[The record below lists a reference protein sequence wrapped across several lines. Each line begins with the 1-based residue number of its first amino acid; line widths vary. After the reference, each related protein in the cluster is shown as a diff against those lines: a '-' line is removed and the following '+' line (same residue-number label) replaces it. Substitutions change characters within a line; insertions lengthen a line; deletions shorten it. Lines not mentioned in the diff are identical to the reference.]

1 MSEFKIKHIGIRTD
15 SGEEAMEIAS
25 LLAAL
30 FDLPGTRDTEVA
42 VGAGDLFEVMKS
54 SYRGER
60 GHVAMQTDDVE
71 KAMAALREKGIGFDE
86 SSIRK
91 NEEGRISFVYLKKE
105 IAGFQFHLTL

>member
-1 MSEFKIKHIGIRTD
+1 
-15 SGEEAMEIAS
+15 
-25 LLAAL
+25 
-30 FDLPGTRDTEVA
+30 
-42 VGAGDLFEVMKS
+42 
-54 SYRGER
+54 
-60 GHVAMQTDDVE
+60 MQTDDVE